1 MSFLPEDDVDY
12 LMRKG
17 LVYDLQNGPNA
28 IIFPTFDAPPNI
40 FARVADKIEPVSI
53 CRLAIL
59 IPDGYATTK
68 LDSFYTMPNL
78 VRADGSQ
85 PNCAT
90 GINGFWGQQWQFW
103 SRHLEPTDWVVGIDS
118 LETYILYVHAELKK
132 A

>member
-1 MSFLPEDDVDY
+1 MSFLPEDDTDY
-12 LMRKG
+12 LKRKMFAYE
-17 LVYDLQNGPNA
+17 LKNGPNA
-28 IIFPTFDAPPNI
+28 IIFPEFAVPANI
-40 FARVADKIEPVSI
+40 FTRVADKIEPLNI

-78 VRADGSQ
+78 VRADGAQ

-90 GINGFWGQQWQFW
+90 GLNEFWGQQWQFW
-103 SRHLEPTDWVVGIDS
+103 SRHLDPSDWVVGIDS
-118 LETYILYVHAELKK
+118 LETYLLYVHAELKK